1 MTITSTNSCTE
12 WQERRNPVQSAD
24 LSAPIVLAIP
34 IETSNRFDPL
44 GNEWPQEDNSR
55 YTNPNSTPKF
65 TDKRKK
71 TVAWKMYNQYPWR
84 LYGER
89 HQVVWELQLLIPNL
103 KVFAKTFPGAT
114 TQDMTDYVNPLMNHE
129 PDTIFCHMGTNDLCS
144 NQSPNDIP
152 NV

>member
-34 IETSNRFDPL
+34 IETSNRYDPL
-44 GNEWPQEDNSR
+44 GSEWPQEDNSR
-55 YTNPNSTPKF
+55 ETNPNSTPKF

-71 TVAWKMYNQYPWR
+71 TVAWKMYNQHPWR

-89 HQVVWELQLLIPNL
+89 HQVV
-103 KVFAKTFPGAT
+103 
-114 TQDMTDYVNPLMNHE
+114 
-129 PDTIFCHMGTNDLCS
+129 
-144 NQSPNDIP
+144 
-152 NV
+152 